1 MFVPVHIAVCFLYNT
16 VMKFNIRTVFL
27 KSLPYLLSIAGGI
40 ILYTGAIDNAPND
53 NIRDL
58 VINVSASLLSI
69 PLVFL
74 LYDYTNSRINRQ
86 MKQHMANS
94 VSDKINDLMINLI
107 LLLREML
114 AVRGRPSTENINRM
128 LSWRASDIS
137 KRLTIRPGAV
147 GKMHMYHNDLDTL
160 LYRNSQT
167 DVLTPEQVQILSSLA
182 RAMTHFINENKFHKN
197 RHISAKYMET
207 ITTKIL
213 DWLDLDSVAA
223 LNISKHLTGAPSGAG
238 KDKKQKN
245 EKK

>member
-1 MFVPVHIAVCFLYNT
+1 
-16 VMKFNIRTVFL
+16 MKINFRNVFL

-40 ILYTGAIDNAPND
+40 VLYTGAIDNAPND

-74 LYDYTNSRINRQ
+74 LYDYTNSRISRQ

-94 VSDKINDLMINLI
+94 IGDKINDLMINLI
-107 LLLREML
+107 LLLRETMS
-114 AVRGRPSTENINRM
+114 VRTKITTENINRM
-128 LSWRASDIS
+128 LSWRSSEIS
-137 KRLTIRPGAV
+137 QRLKITPNIID
-147 GKMHMYHNDLDTL
+147 KMHEYHDELDTL

-167 DVLTPEQVQILSSLA
+167 DVLSSDQVQTLSSLA

-197 RHISAKYMET
+197 RRISAKYLET

-213 DWLDLDSVAA
+213 DWLDSDSVSA
-223 LNISKHLTGAPSGAG
+223 LNISQHLSGVGTGSISQSQP
-238 KDKKQKN
+238 KKQK
-245 EKK
+245 K

>member
-1 MFVPVHIAVCFLYNT
+1 MC
-16 VMKFNIRTVFL
+16 MKINFRTFFL

-94 VSDKINDLMINLI
+94 VSDKLNDLMINLI

-137 KRLTIRPGAV
+137 KRLTIRSGSLE
-147 GKMHMYHNDLDTL
+147 KMHMYHNDLDTL

-197 RHISAKYMET
+197 RHVSAKYMET

-223 LNISKHLTGAPSGAG
+223 LNISKHLTGVPSGAE